1 MKKKFFFFPPS
12 PEEVKR
18 EAERIEELQRER
30 RSAARL
36 AHEMQL
42 IQARAQQNDEQ
53 KRQEEL
59 QQWAFERQEWDAVFA
74 RIERIH
80 RIYEFGG

>member
-1 MKKKFFFFPPS
+1 MKKKFFFFSPS

-18 EAERIEELQRER
+18 EADRIEELQRER
-30 RSAARL
+30 RSARRL

-42 IQARAQQNDEQ
+42 IRARAQQNDEQ

-74 RIERIH
+74 HIERIH